1 MNLDDVLYAL
11 FRHKW
16 LIFFFTLLGIG
27 AAAYLYL
34 TRPMTY
40 RSEARLIV
48 RYVRDSKTMDASP
61 NSAQVSSPDS
71 RGENIL
77 NNEVEILTSFDLAR
91 QVAELVGAE
100 KILGSASGSTNPV
113 AAAVAVQ
120 KGLVVEIPRKSNSI
134 RLAFEHTDPE
144 TAQTILRH
152 AIDLYRRKHAEVH
165 RALGFADEFL
175 NRQTDELRTRLA
187 QTEDELRKLKTKAG
201 IFSVEESKKAI
212 ADQLSK
218 IQQEL
223 LGADAELAQRRTALE
238 ILRPRSTSGST
249 NPAPI
254 AATNPSPAIAEA
266 PPDPETIKHYSS
278 INTRLESFRQRE
290 LDLLSQFSD
299 ENTLVKDIRIR
310 IAEAE
315 KLKKQL
321 EENNPRLLE
330 IARPASQRALDML
343 GVNGAPNT
351 AYDLELMASSV
362 AALEAKVAV
371 LKAYMDKVKAEAA
384 TIDASESQIVELERQ
399 KSLQEANYRYFA
411 ANLEQARIDEA
422 LGTGN
427 LPNIS
432 VVQEASPPFKD
443 GKNTLK
449 MIGMVL
455 AGGFGAGLVLAGL
468 LEFFVDRTIRKPAQI
483 VSDLRTPL
491 FLTVPVLK
499 LNGRAAMRQLKKGSN
514 GKPKEGAPEPE
525 TAESKTL
532 PVKAVH
538 DPMGIYSEAL
548 RDRLMLYFQINGL
561 THRPKLVGVTGC
573 SRRAGVTTFAAGLAS
588 SLSETGD
595 GNVLLVD
602 MNSRHGAGVHPFY
615 RGEALCGL
623 NQALE
628 RETRSAAMVQ
638 ENLYVVTTQ
647 SGNGSKVG
655 LVPKKFANMV
665 PLLQATDYDYIIFDL
680 PPVTQTSP
688 TSKLAGLLD
697 MTVMVL
703 ESERSHLDA
712 AKRAVA
718 LLSEC
723 KAKVS
728 VVLNKHKTYG
738 PHRIPDE

>member
-1 MNLDDVLYAL
+1 M
-11 FRHKW
+11 FRSN
-16 LIFFFTLLGIG
+16 GQ
-27 AAAYLYL
+27 
-34 TRPMTY
+34 
-40 RSEARLIV
+40 E
-48 RYVRDSKTMDASP
+48 D
-61 NSAQVSSPDS
+61 
-71 RGENIL
+71 
-77 NNEVEILTSFDLAR
+77 
-91 QVAELVGAE
+91 
-100 KILGSASGSTNPV
+100 PV
-113 AAAVAVQ
+113 
-120 KGLVVEIPRKSNSI
+120 
-134 RLAFEHTDPE
+134 
-144 TAQTILRH
+144 
-152 AIDLYRRKHAEVH
+152 
-165 RALGFADEFL
+165 
-175 NRQTDELRTRLA
+175 
-187 QTEDELRKLKTKAG
+187 LRKPHFQLAAFNP
-201 IFSVEESKKAI
+201 FS
-212 ADQLSK
+212 DRRWH
-218 IQQEL
+218 
-223 LGADAELAQRRTALE
+223 ADAELAQRRTALE
-238 ILRPRSTSGST
+238 ILRPGSTAGST

-266 PPDPETIKHYSS
+266 PPDPETIKHYSA
-278 INTRLESFRQRE
+278 INNRLESFRQRE

-299 ENTLVKDIRIR
+299 ENSLVKDIRIR

-525 TAESKTL
+525 TAEGKTL

-718 LLSEC
+718 LLNES

-738 PHRIPDE
+738 PHRLPDEL